1 MIHDAWSLHSCFVYP
16 EKRRLTRV
24 VYQTNSYP
32 SLKSSVNTVSAL
44 PPEMSSG
51 SNWEEYL
58 NNLNG
63 DHDDGEGG
71 GAGGDAGGEADMG
84 GDMGGD
90 MGAF

>member
-1 MIHDAWSLHSCFVYP
+1 MYP
-16 EKRRLTRV
+16 EKWRLTRV